1 MTFAPTPAMTDRLIL
16 AQSFDTG
23 TEGSGDADS
32 ILGAIENFT
41 QNWVAIGGAVIGL
54 AFVIAVVKI
63 GFTMRRGGSIGEA
76 FSGVAII
83 FIVAILL
90 GVGTRAIGWLIGM
103 GGGLA

>member
-32 ILGAIENFT
+32 IIGAVENFT
-41 QNWVAIGGAVIGL
+41 QDTVAIGGTFIAL
-54 AFVIAVVKI
+54 AFIIAVVKI
-63 GFTMRRGGSIGEA
+63 GFTMRSGGSIGDA
-76 FSGVAII
+76 FSSVAII

-90 GVGTRAIGWLIGM
+90 GLGTRVIGWLIGM

>member
-1 MTFAPTPAMTDRLIL
+1 MTFAPTPEMTNRLIL

-32 ILGAIENFT
+32 IIGAVENFT
-41 QNWVAIGGAVIGL
+41 QNWVAIGGAFIGL
-54 AFVIAVVKI
+54 AFVIAVVWI
-63 GFTMRRGGSIGEA
+63 GITMLKGGAIGQAFT
-76 FSGVAII
+76 GVAAI

-90 GVGTRAIGWLIGM
+90 GLGTRLIGWLIGL